1 MNVTFFGGAMN
12 IKDSKEYLETIEIA
26 RILGKKGYTIKSG
39 GYRGIMEAASKGG
52 RETGTNVIGYTCATF
67 PSTTGNEYLN
77 ETVVSKDI
85 YDRLRYLIEDSD
97 LYIVQRGGPGT
108 LSELFLTL
116 DVIRKRKKKPKILLF
131 GKFWN
136 QIIENFSDLIE
147 KKDISLLTVVEDIKE
162 LEKHII
168 DG

>member
-1 MNVTFFGGAMN
+1 MNVTFFGGAMD

-26 RILGKKGYTIKSG
+26 RILGRKGYTIKSG
-39 GYRGIMEAASKGG
+39 GYRGIMEAASLGG
-52 RETGTNVIGYTCATF
+52 YETGTNVIGYTCATF
-67 PSTTGNEYLN
+67 PSTIGNEYLN

-97 LYIVQRGGPGT
+97 LYVVQRGGPGT

-116 DVIRKRKKKPKILLF
+116 DVVRKRKKRPKILLI

-136 QIIENFSDLIE
+136 QILENISDLIG
-147 KKDISLLTVVEDIKE
+147 KKDLSLLTIIEDINDIE
-162 LEKHII
+162 QLC
-168 DG
+168 